1 MQVNDF
7 GDSRGEHFWG
17 ARDGVWIPNGLH
29 PHVPI
34 GDSSLI
40 RWAAK
45 QQRLLT
51 YICGVAEGEI
61 FWGLSPGEVF
71 WGIPRSGS

>member
-7 GDSRGEHFWG
+7 RDPRGEHFWG
-17 ARDGVWIPNGLH
+17 ACDGVWIPNGLH
-29 PHVPI
+29 PHALI

-40 RWAAK
+40 KWAVHK
-45 QQRLLT
+45 QRLLT

-61 FWGLSPGEVF
+61 FWGLSQGEVF